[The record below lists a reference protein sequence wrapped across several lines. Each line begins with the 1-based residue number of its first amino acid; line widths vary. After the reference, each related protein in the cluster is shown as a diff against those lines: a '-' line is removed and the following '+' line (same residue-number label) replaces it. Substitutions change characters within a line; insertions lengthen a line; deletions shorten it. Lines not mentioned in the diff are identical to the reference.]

1 MKLAMFVHIIKIALN
16 PRGITRENSESQLLH
31 LSTCIVSPSAQSTGM
46 DMETTEQIWPSQ
58 FCCENKEGDTYVM
71 QNFTADAM
79 VLSVKSESNNS
90 GSKIVIF
97 KNTALQTAQTYQES

>member
-31 LSTCIVSPSAQSTGM
+31 LSTCIMSPSAQSTGT
-46 DMETTEQIWPSQ
+46 DTETTEQIWPSQ
-58 FCCENKEGDTYVM
+58 FCCENKEGDTCIM

-79 VLSVKSESNNS
+79 VLKSESNS
-90 GSKIVIF
+90 GSEVVIF
-97 KNTALQTAQTYQES
+97 RNTALQTAQTYQES